1 VPTDL
6 IELDGKTEIQR
17 ALGTSDRREAERN
30 ARRVAVEFDAIFE
43 GLRAETP
50 EVDPL
55 SETDDYDPNRQL
67 GPMTPD
73 EKAALDRA
81 LKEEASR
88 DPSVARL
95 LAQDAKQVRKLEKRQ
110 QRLADIEEAVRRVL
124 GKDTPAQTHNNHHS
138 PATPPATPQ
147 ARQVSATLT
156 KGVQAPVSTTAQQV
170 QDKSLRALARHWE
183 KARTPGTRSAAAFH
197 RTVERFIQMVG
208 DIPVPKITKL
218 QVVAFK
224 DAMVTAGIGAT
235 AINAALDQMQT
246 LCRYAIG
253 QAWIDTSPA
262 TGVRLEVK
270 KRSAK
275 GVRPPFDVATLN
287 RIFSNRIYTE
297 GYRPAAGRGEAAY
310 WLPLLGVFTG
320 ARVEELCQLR
330 PEDLYEEDYRDAT
343 GKPARC
349 WVLRLVNNEEHGQG
363 VKNVYSVRRI
373 PLHLTLIE
381 LGFIAHVKAQTGKP
395 RIFHEL
401 RKDKHGVESSLWSAW
416 WIQRMLRAECAPT
429 SPKMVYHS
437 FRHTWKDVSRECG
450 ISKELADAIQGHSEA
465 DASSKY
471 GGEFFPLRPL
481 VDAMNRFEI
490 HGLELPS

>member
-1 VPTDL
+1 MSEHVIKRGARYYYRRRVPTDL
-6 IELDGKTEIQR
+6 IKLYGKSEIQR
-17 ALGTSDRREAERN
+17 ALGTSDRREADRLS
-30 ARRVAVEFDAIFE
+30 RKVAVEIDELFE
-43 GLRAETP
+43 GLRNPIPAAARQGTYWDALPLEQIEAAE
-50 EVDPL
+50 EDASSLDQQVA
-55 SETDDYDPNRQL
+55 EHDDALVRA
-67 GPMTPD
+67 TRK
-73 EKAALDRA
+73 EK
-81 LKEEASR
+81 
-88 DPSVARL
+88 
-95 LAQDAKQVRKLEKRQ
+95 KRQ
-110 QRLADIEEAVRRVL
+110 QRLADIEEAIRRVL

-147 ARQVSATLT
+147 ARQVS
-156 KGVQAPVSTTAQQV
+156 TTAQQA
-170 QDKSLRALARHWE
+170 QDKSLRALGRHWE

-208 DIPVPKITKL
+208 DMPVPKITKL
-218 QVVAFK
+218 HIVEFK

-235 AINAALDQMQT
+235 AINASLDHMQT
-246 LCRYAIG
+246 LCRYAVG

-287 RIFSNRIYTE
+287 RIFSNRVYTE
-297 GYRPAAGRGEAAY
+297 NYRPAAGRGEAAY
-310 WLPLLGVFTG
+310 WLPLLGLFTG

-343 GKPARC
+343 GKPAKC
-349 WVLRLVNNEEHGQG
+349 WVLRLVDNEEHGQG

-373 PLHLTLIE
+373 PVHRTLID
-381 LGFIAHVKAQTGKP
+381 LGFVEHVKEQVGKS
-395 RIFHEL
+395 RVFHEL

-416 WIQRMLRAECAPT
+416 WIQRMLRAECEPT
-429 SPKMVYHS
+429 SPKMVFHS
-437 FRHTWKDVSRECG
+437 FRHTWKDISRECG

-465 DASSKY
+465 DASSNY

-481 VDAMNRFEI
+481 VDAMNSYQV
-490 HGLELPS
+490 HGVKLPDSKFAL

>member
-1 VPTDL
+1 MSEHVIKRGSRYYYRRRVPTDL
-6 IELDGKTEIQR
+6 IELYGKSEIQR

-30 ARRVAVEFDAIFE
+30 ARRVAVEFDSIFE
-43 GLRAETP
+43 GLRNPTQATQPGTYWDALPLEQIEAAE
-50 EVDPL
+50 EDASSL
-55 SETDDYDPNRQL
+55 DQQIAEHDDALALAARK
-67 GPMTPD
+67 
-73 EKAALDRA
+73 EK
-81 LKEEASR
+81 
-88 DPSVARL
+88 
-95 LAQDAKQVRKLEKRQ
+95 KRQ

-124 GKDTPAQTHNNHHS
+124 GKSHHS
-138 PATPPATPQ
+138 PATPLTTQQ
-147 ARQVSATLT
+147 ARQVSATLA
-156 KGVQAPVSTTAQQV
+156 KGVQAPVSTTAQQA
-170 QDKSLRALARHWE
+170 QDKSLRVLARHWE

-208 DIPVPKITKL
+208 DILVPKITKL
-218 QVVAFK
+218 QIVEFK
-224 DAMVTAGIGAT
+224 DALVTAGIGAA

-275 GVRPPFDVATLN
+275 GVRPPFDLATLN

-310 WLPLLGVFTG
+310 WLPLLGLFTG

-330 PEDLYEEDYRDAT
+330 PEDLYQEDYRDAT

-373 PLHLTLIE
+373 PLHRTLIE
-381 LGFIAHVKAQTGKP
+381 LGFVTHVKAQTGKP

-437 FRHTWKDVSRECG
+437 FRHTWKDISRECG

-465 DASSKY
+465 DASSNY

-481 VDAMNRFEI
+481 VDAMAKFEI
-490 HGLELPS
+490 HGLVLPA